1 MNVNEIFDVIR
12 NFNLSGII
20 RELGA
25 EEHVLTQPEM
35 IGLAAAAATG
45 LLLCLLGLK
54 IVRVWAALTGLIL
67 GFAGGLTAGGML
79 GLNETGML
87 IAGGVL
93 GIILAVLGAVL
104 YRVGV
109 FLTVF
114 ASAAGVSV
122 YLIAPQ
128 DWIWSLVCVAIALA
142 AAILAIRFVAVLTII
157 VTSVGGAAAAGTA
170 IYYLL
175 PVTGSLIHIA
185 LCVVICVIGIL
196 VQLLLESK
204 KQKKRSLKK
213 AAQIREE
220 KSTANE
226 VEKARAMM
234 ENLDKMSE
242 DNDEEP
248 AEEAEEDEYLDEE
261 PEEDFEDD
269 DMIIIDLDDEEESK
283 K

>member
-1 MNVNEIFDVIR
+1 M
-12 NFNLSGII
+12 
-20 RELGA
+20 
-25 EEHVLTQPEM
+25 
-35 IGLAAAAATG
+35 
-45 LLLCLLGLK
+45 
-54 IVRVWAALTGLIL
+54 RVWAALTGLIL